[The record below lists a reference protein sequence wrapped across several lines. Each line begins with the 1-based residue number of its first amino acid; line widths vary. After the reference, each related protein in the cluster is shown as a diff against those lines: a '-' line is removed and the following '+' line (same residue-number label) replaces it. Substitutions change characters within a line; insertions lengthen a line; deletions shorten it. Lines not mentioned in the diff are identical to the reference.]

1 MSYQLGIDL
10 GTTYTAAAVYRD
22 GRATICSLGGRAA
35 SIPSVVL
42 LREDGEVLTGEAAV
56 RRAIT
61 EPERVA
67 REFKRRLG
75 DSTPIIVGG
84 TPYSA
89 EALSARLLRS
99 VVDQVTE
106 REGSPPASIVL
117 CHPANWGQFKI
128 DLLQQAVRLAG
139 LDPST
144 VSFLTEPE
152 AAAISYAAQE
162 RVDPGEVVAV
172 YDLGGGTFDAAVL
185 RRTPSGFEIIGA
197 PEGIERLGGID
208 FDAAV
213 FAHVSRSLDGAIQQL
228 DQDDVTAVAGV
239 SRLRADCVEAKE
251 ALSSDT
257 DATIP
262 VLLPN
267 VQTDVR
273 ITRREFESIIR
284 PSLVDS
290 IEAMRRALRS
300 AGVEPADVSRVLLV
314 GGSSRVPLIAQLVSS
329 ELGRP
334 VAVDAHPKHAIALGA
349 AFAAGGALATVEPG
363 PATVID
369 AAPPP
374 QAAPPVAAAAPPMP
388 ETAASTTNGA
398 SSPPVDE
405 PSIDLTAEPNT
416 EQAIAAEAG
425 LETVI
430 APATVEPPSQ
440 SAPAPAPPTPAAAP
454 TPEPPKPAP
463 TPVPPSQTAP
473 APTPAPAPPATPSAP
488 EPPTPSTSPGQTP
501 PPERLVASTRD
512 NPRPAPTPAPQ
523 PAASTRTPMP
533 EQTKEIA
540 GSAPAVSD
548 DGGGKSRGLL
558 IGALVGVVALVA
570 IVGGLILNS
579 GGDEGGDTDAA
590 ADVTTT
596 VAAETTT
603 TAAPVDE
610 TTTTA
615 APEETTT
622 EAIIDEGAVQAEVDG
637 VIQSFVVA
645 GNATDLSATV
655 AAGTATV
662 TGTPFDETV
671 QADVL
676 SAVGD
681 VEGVDDVVDQQVP
694 LAVEFR
700 CTEEIMSL
708 PRWVCIT
715 DVQLDDTNITAELIS
730 SETEWN
736 VSGGFHFHVFGSN
749 IEVVTAGVAN
759 GISEGGGSWQVW
771 DELTF
776 TGSVSGVGS
785 PDPSTEWL
793 CARVA
798 TDGHGLD
805 GLETGNCW
813 PLTDPSS

>member
-42 LREDGEVLTGEAAV
+42 LRDDGEVLTGEAAV

-75 DSTPIIVGG
+75 DSTPLIVGG

-99 VVDQVTE
+99 VVDQVIE
-106 REGSPPASIVL
+106 REGASPDAIVL

-139 LDPST
+139 LDPNI

-152 AAAISYAAQE
+152 AAAVSYAAQE

-228 DQDDVTAVAGV
+228 DQDDVAAVAGV
-239 SRLRADCVEAKE
+239 SRLRSDCVEAKE

-273 ITRREFESIIR
+273 ITRREFESLIR

-290 IEAMRRALRS
+290 IEAMRRALSS
-300 AGVEPADVSRVLLV
+300 AGVDPADVSRVLLV

-349 AFAAGGALATVEPG
+349 AFAAGGALATVQPG

-374 QAAPPVAAAAPPMP
+374 EAAPPVAAASPPIP
-388 ETAASTTNGA
+388 TANGA
-398 SSPPVDE
+398 SAPPPEKLDANVDR
-405 PSIDLTAEPNT
+405 SVAE
-416 EQAIAAEAG
+416 EAG

-430 APATVEPPSQ
+430 APVTTSPSV
-440 SAPAPAPPTPAAAP
+440 
-454 TPEPPKPAP
+454 PEP
-463 TPVPPSQTAP
+463 P
-473 APTPAPAPPATPSAP
+473 APTPAPVPSQAAAPVAPTPSPPSQSPPTP
-488 EPPTPSTSPGQTP
+488 EPPVPQPPTQKPNLGGQLP
-501 PPERLVASTRD
+501 PPERLVATTRT
-512 NPRPAPTPAPQ
+512 PATPASAPTPQ

-533 EQTKEIA
+533 GNNTEIA
-540 GSAPAVSD
+540 GAAPAMAGDS
-548 DGGGKSRGLL
+548 GGGNRGLL
-558 IGALVGVVALVA
+558 IGALVGVVALVL
-570 IVGGLILNS
+570 IVGGVLATR
-579 GGDEGGDTDAA
+579 GGSDDGDTAADAA
-590 ADVTTT
+590 GETVTTVAAEAATTTTAEAIEETTTTVAEETTTT
-596 VAAETTT
+596 VAA
-603 TAAPVDE
+603 VDDA
-610 TTTTA
+610 T
-615 APEETTT
+615 
-622 EAIIDEGAVQAEVDG
+622 VQADVDG
-637 VIQSFVVA
+637 VLQGF
-645 GNATDLSATV
+645 V
-655 AAGTATV
+655 AAGDASDLTAAVSAGSVTL

-671 QADVL
+671 QGEVVA
-676 SAVGD
+676 AVGS
-681 VEGVDDVVDQQVP
+681 VAGVDDVVDQQVP
-694 LAVEFR
+694 LATEFR
-700 CTEEIMSL
+700 CTDEIMSL

-715 DVQLDDTNITAELIS
+715 DVQLDGNNITADLVS

-736 VSGGFHFHVFGSN
+736 TNGGFHFHVFGSN
-749 IEVVTAGVAN
+749 VEVTTAGVSN
-759 GISEGGGSWQVW
+759 GISEGGGSWKVW

-776 TGSVSGVGS
+776 TGTFGEVAS
-785 PDPSTEWL
+785 PDPATEWL

-813 PLTDPSS
+813 PLQDSSS